1 MFDTLL
7 TDVEQNIKVR
17 KKDYD
22 QLSEVYAEAVTAS
35 HVSKEDLAVADLH
48 FVDARRE
55 REKIL
60 EEFKKKVFNHCS
72 IYSLCRLHKY
82 SGTGI
87 IRSSPSECGLDR
99 FHCITGD
106 NYCIIRDIF
115 RGLCQV

>member
-60 EEFKKKVFNHCS
+60 EEFKKKVFN
-72 IYSLCRLHKY
+72 LCRLHKY

-87 IRSSPSECGLDR
+87 IRYNPVFSKRVSDW
-99 FHCITGD
+99 TGSTA
-106 NYCIIRDIF
+106 
-115 RGLCQV
+115 